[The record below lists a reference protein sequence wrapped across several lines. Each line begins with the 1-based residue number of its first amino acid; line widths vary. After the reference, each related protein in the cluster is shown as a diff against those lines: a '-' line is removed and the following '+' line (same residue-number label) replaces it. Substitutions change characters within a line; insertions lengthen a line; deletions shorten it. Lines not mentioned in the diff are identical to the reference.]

1 MKDYE
6 KIANTVIK
14 DIYPYLITDLK
25 TYYNHT
31 LNNKVIAELGT
42 GPGFIIEELVKENFK
57 YIYGIDIS
65 LEMLIKAKKRNN
77 HKNNI
82 QFINANVERI
92 PLKDKSLDIIISRGS
107 IFFWKNIEE
116 ALKESFRILKDN
128 GFMLVGGG
136 YGISTPENIIDNI
149 LINFKKSVFKNE
161 KPKLNIDEIV
171 KIMNKIG
178 GKSEVIAKPKHGFW
192 ITWKK

>member
-149 LINFKKSVFKNE
+149 LINFKKSVLKNE

-178 GKSEVIAKPKHGFW
+178 GKTEVISKPKHGFW